1 MNRRQ
6 ALITAFA
13 LTLAACT
20 SAQQDRGLRT
30 VAVEG
35 APKAVGPYAQGIIA
49 NGFLYTAGQ
58 TARDPATG
66 NPVSGDIVVQT
77 NRVIDN
83 LEAILKGAG
92 CTLQDVVKITVFM
105 TDLGDFAKMNEA
117 YAARFG
123 SHRPAR
129 STVQVSKLPGN
140 ASLEMDVVA
149 RVPR

>member
-30 VAVEG
+30 IAVEG

-92 CTLQDVVKITVFM
+92 CTLQDVVKVTVFM

-149 RVPR
+149 RVPH